1 MPQHAPVAPLAQG
14 APGPMLL
21 HTAYG
26 VQKHRAK
33 TAFLNFCGQGLL
45 VLLPVIRRTPEIGL
59 VLHKSPT
66 AGMIYLENAACND
79 QVELS
84 AASASVSHMQLPQQR
99 FYNPS

>member
-1 MPQHAPVAPLAQG
+1 M
-14 APGPMLL
+14 
-21 HTAYG
+21 
-26 VQKHRAK
+26 
-33 TAFLNFCGQGLL
+33 
-45 VLLPVIRRTPEIGL
+45 RRTPEIGL
-59 VLHKSPT
+59 VLHKSST